1 MMTSTNVFDGG
12 DFRYANYGGCG
23 GDSVVV
29 GFTLPTSFWQNVWIS
44 ENTVIMDAG
53 TERNGLITKRFNLK
67 TGTSGDRLAV
77 IPKSRSTALQHDS
90 GSERQSCRSGAPSQ
104 DN

>member
-29 GFTLPTSFWQNVWIS
+29 GFTLPTSFW
-44 ENTVIMDAG
+44 
-53 TERNGLITKRFNLK
+53 
-67 TGTSGDRLAV
+67 
-77 IPKSRSTALQHDS
+77 
-90 GSERQSCRSGAPSQ
+90 
-104 DN
+104 